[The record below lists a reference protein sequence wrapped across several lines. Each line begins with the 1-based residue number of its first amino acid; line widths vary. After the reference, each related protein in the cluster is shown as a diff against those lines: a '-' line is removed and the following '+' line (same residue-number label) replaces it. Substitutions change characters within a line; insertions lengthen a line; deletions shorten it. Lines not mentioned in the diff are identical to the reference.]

1 MIKDINIEKVEDL
14 ALAVIPDTEGATP
27 EQEEWAV
34 YLVNLK
40 NEPINGVIVASKGYG
55 SIDGE
60 EVKTSTLRQF
70 FDSINGNAFVKVE
83 LIEKE
88 LFALNNEFWI
98 SFWYK
103 GKLFDK
109 RYVFVTESIT
119 KQNFT
124 EVPLIHK
131 RGVMIK

>member
-14 ALAVIPDTEGATP
+14 ALAVVPDTETTS
-27 EQEEWAV
+27 ESEWAV

-40 NEPINGVIVASKGYG
+40 NEPIDGVIVASQGYRN
-55 SIDGE
+55 IDGKQ
-60 EVKTSTLRQF
+60 VKTSTLRQF
-70 FDSINGNAFVKVE
+70 FDQINGNAFVKVE

-109 RYVFVTESIT
+109 RYVFVTESISE
-119 KQNFT
+119 QNFT
-124 EVPLIHK
+124 RVPLIDK